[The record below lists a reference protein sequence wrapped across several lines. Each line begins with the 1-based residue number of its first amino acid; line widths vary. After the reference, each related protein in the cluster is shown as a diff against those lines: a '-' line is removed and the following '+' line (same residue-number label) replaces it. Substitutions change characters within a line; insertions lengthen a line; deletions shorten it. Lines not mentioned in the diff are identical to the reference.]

1 MMRTPATP
9 WMTLLASVLIAA
21 VCTAEPVKVAEIQ
34 VSGNDVIA
42 EETIRRAFPAGLLVG
57 RFVDDLAGTLA
68 TTRSRVM
75 KLGYFKD
82 VQVTAEEGAGG
93 QRVRVQVTELPR
105 IENVI
110 FKGNTLLSEE
120 QLKATVRT
128 VPGAFLDDTLVRR
141 DLQRIVVAYEDIGA
155 AADAV
160 YAYLEDEKTV
170 LFGVLEAVVGGIS
183 FQGLKVVTEAEARKE
198 LGLETE
204 SVVTVGGIQD
214 AIAGLRE
221 TGWFTLVDYKTRLE
235 RQRVEPPKLFI
246 DVLVKEAP
254 GIFPDR
260 LGRLKAG
267 VTAQQVRAIVLPPQV
282 EIGFA
287 VGLEWDAAPPQLQ
300 SPEKPLEELRQAA
313 APETAGVAEIR
324 AYARALE
331 SAGERDAA
339 ATQFDRAAERARAVV
354 QAAPEDVRARVALVF
369 ALRDAGRSE
378 EALAEARRCVE
389 QAPEDWQAQ
398 LALTTTAADRILTL
412 PRALADADA
421 SQARRAGL
429 VATAQIMPW
438 PGTRLAA
445 LAAVGAQA
453 SEQESAL
460 VEDAARALEEAQALA
475 PTEKTPA
482 ICVLDRVQRV
492 MAALARAGVA
502 IPELWAAFDK
512 DRAERLPALRV
523 PAENDPEMAVFIAL
537 IANARAVTAMLSG
550 SQGDAAT
557 PAETKALMDELTAI
571 ATKWP
576 QSLRTSGGILGMAHL
591 MSGDVDKARAIFEAM
606 IQQNPDD
613 REPYNALM
621 AVAFSARDWEALAA
635 AVRRRLERSQAAID
649 YVILGK
655 TAMLLG
661 KDDEALGHFQR
672 ATELFPDDPLGHNAK
687 AGWLVHLGRDDALA
701 TRHVD
706 RALELA
712 PDSGYAHALKAAL
725 ALIANKPEDAAAR
738 LTSALKSAPSGE
750 LANALRDSFYTM
762 EEVAEE

>member
-1 MMRTPATP
+1 MRTPPTP
-9 WMTLLASVLIAA
+9 WITLLLSVLIAGA
-21 VCTAEPVKVAEIQ
+21 CIAAPVKVAEIE
-34 VSGNDVIA
+34 VSGNEIIA
-42 EETIRRAFPAGLLVG
+42 EETIRKAFPAGLLVG
-57 RFVDDLAGTLA
+57 RFVDDLAGILA
-68 TTRSRVM
+68 TTRTQVM
-75 KLGYFKD
+75 RLGYFKD
-82 VQVTAEEGAGG
+82 VRVTAEEGADG

-120 QLKATVRT
+120 QLRNIVRT

-141 DLQRIVVAYEDIGA
+141 DLQRIVEAYEDIGA

-160 YAYLEDEKTV
+160 YAFLEDEKTV
-170 LFGVLEAVVGGIS
+170 LFGVLEAVFGGIT
-183 FQGLKVVTEAEARKE
+183 FQGLKVVTEAEARRE
-198 LGLETE
+198 LGLELE
-204 SVVTVGGIQD
+204 SVVTVASIQD
-214 AIAGLRE
+214 GMSRLRE
-221 TGWFTLVDYKTRLE
+221 TGWFASLDYQTRLE
-235 RQRVEPPKLFI
+235 RPGVQPPKLFL
-246 DVLVKEAP
+246 DVRVTEAP

-260 LGRLKAG
+260 IGKLKPG
-267 VTAQQVRAIVLPPQV
+267 VTAQQVRAIVRPPQV

-287 VGLEWDAAPPQLQ
+287 VELKWDSAPPQLQ
-300 SPEKPLEELRQAA
+300 SPDKPLEELRRDAEA
-313 APETAGVAEIR
+313 ETAGVAQIR

-331 SAGERDAA
+331 AAGERDAA
-339 ATQFDRAAERARAVV
+339 AAQFNRAAERARAVV
-354 QAAPEDVRARVALVF
+354 EAAPGDVRVRVALVF
-369 ALRDAGRSE
+369 ALRDAGMGE

-398 LALTTTAADRILTL
+398 LALTTTAADRILKL
-412 PRALADADA
+412 PRVGAEADAG
-421 SQARRAGL
+421 QARRAGL
-429 VATAQIMPW
+429 RATAQIMPW
-438 PGTRLAA
+438 PGTRQAA

-453 SEQESAL
+453 DDEESAL
-460 VEDAARALEEAQALA
+460 VEDAARALEKAQSLA
-475 PTEKTPA
+475 PGEKLPA

-502 IPELWAAFDK
+502 PPELWAAFDK

-523 PAENDPEMAVFIAL
+523 PAESDPEMAVFVAL
-537 IANARAVTAMLSG
+537 IANARAVIAMLSG
-550 SQGDAAT
+550 SQGDPAT
-557 PAETKALMDELTAI
+557 PVEMKALMDELTAI

-591 MSGDVDKARAIFEAM
+591 MSGDFDKARAIFEEM
-606 IQQNPDD
+606 IQQNPDE

-635 AVRRRLERSQAAID
+635 AVRRRLERSQDAID

-661 KDDEALGHFQR
+661 KDDEALGHFEK
-672 ATELFPDDPLGHNAK
+672 AAELFPDDPLGHNAK

-725 ALIANKPEDAAAR
+725 ALIANKPEDAVVR
-738 LTSALKSAPSGE
+738 LTSALKSAPTCE
-750 LANALRDSFYTM
+750 LANALRDNLFTV
-762 EEVAEE
+762 ETVEGE